1 VIILSL
7 FREYD
12 KDHNLYS
19 EIMLEIWIST
29 ILDYAN
35 KKPRPIKLGNKS
47 TEICT
52 K

>member
-1 VIILSL
+1 MIILSL

-12 KDHNLYS
+12 KDHSLYS
-19 EIMLEIWIST
+19 EIILEIWIPT

-35 KKPRPIKLGNKS
+35 KKPRAIKLGNKS
-47 TEICT
+47 TAIRR